1 MWCRLAC
8 GHTRYILSA
17 EPSGPEVTGE
27 STFVHFK
34 FKVVSKKEQ
43 NHHDHDSYVLRVLD
57 KVYPTT
63 SRRD

>member
-1 MWCRLAC
+1 MVGDYEYIAC
-8 GHTRYILSA
+8 NILGVP
-17 EPSGPEVTGE
+17 EPSVAEVTGE

>member
-1 MWCRLAC
+1 MYTGW
-8 GHTRYILSA
+8 

>member
-1 MWCRLAC
+1 MA
-8 GHTRYILSA
+8 A
-17 EPSGPEVTGE
+17 EPSDSGPEVTGE

-34 FKVVSKKEQ
+34 FKFVSKKEQ

-57 KVYPTT
+57 SDRVYSTT

>member
-1 MWCRLAC
+1 MA
-8 GHTRYILSA
+8 
-17 EPSGPEVTGE
+17 EVTGE